1 MAIGKSPPPA
11 PSPGTGEVAG
21 RVQGQFVPL
30 SVFFLQLDGEEVDDG
45 SEEDPKKP
53 KKKRPGKLGDMNFDK
68 DTANATT
75 ATQGAM
81 PKPKQRKEEDT
92 MSANAAP
99 FPVPIGSGKP
109 IRRTKRWIERLSK
122 ATEKK

>member
-1 MAIGKSPPPA
+1 MAIGKSPPPV

-45 SEEDPKKP
+45 SDDGTKKP
-53 KKKRPGKLGDMNFDK
+53 KKRPGKLGDMNFDK
-68 DTANATT
+68 NTTNATT
-75 ATQGAM
+75 ATQGSM
-81 PKPKQRKEEDT
+81 SKPKQRKEEDT

-99 FPVPIGSGKP
+99 FPVPIGKP
-109 IRRTKRWIERLSK
+109 IRRTKRWIERLSR
-122 ATEKK
+122 ATAKSSKP